1 MKNEG
6 YDAGK
11 GASRKRSL
19 YEQQGQHDDEQNDDD
34 NDNNQDRFE
43 DSEKK
48 PKSKKGKQEAYSC
61 KSEPGWLRIQDTP
74 KIRYV
79 TNDYFHQKHH
89 KWSFHSYILC
99 RPLYTH

>member
-1 MKNEG
+1 MLNAMKE
-6 YDAGK
+6 DAEVNLSSNGQIC
-11 GASRKRSL
+11 SRDIWILISGTNL
-19 YEQQGQHDDEQNDDD
+19 NV
-34 NDNNQDRFE
+34 
-43 DSEKK
+43 
-48 PKSKKGKQEAYSC
+48 QEAYSC

-89 KWSFHSYILC
+89 MWSFHLYILC